1 MPKPDA
7 AHLQTDKE
15 LAKLEKRIAK
25 IYKEA
30 ADDLQSTIDDYFA
43 KFVKRDAKQKAR
55 LEAGKI
61 TEQEYK
67 QWRLAQMGRGERFKA
82 LQSRVA
88 ERYTEAN
95 ETAVRYVNDATPGI
109 YSLNRNYSA
118 YTIEKVAGNVGFD
131 LWDEQTVKR
140 LIVENPEV
148 MPYYPPE
155 KALKRGI
162 DLAYG
167 KKQISAS
174 VTSSILQGKSI
185 PGIAKD
191 LQTRIPDMNK
201 ASAIRTAR
209 TAVTGA
215 QNAGRMDSYV
225 AAEKMGIKVR
235 KEWLATLDGR
245 TRHSHAMLDGQN
257 ADIDKPFKVDGEEIM
272 FPGDTSAPGYLVYNC
287 FVGETQIA
295 SDSKIV
301 RSYKHTYNGDLIE
314 VKTACGINFT
324 CTPNHPILTPYGWV
338 AAALLHNGDNLVVTF
353 DRNTGSFRRNSNIK
367 HIHSSMKALYNSLQC
382 FGLMSRDS
390 TLRINFHGDI
400 PTTNVEVITKK
411 WLLRNNGNSGV
422 RQSIN
427 KFLLKNANKPL
438 MSQCPLMKHFGSV
451 CKAAFRFISGK
462 CQTLALL
469 WRSLLHPNVH
479 RFRTVSGR
487 DIGVTQDTVNN
498 LTAKSETLGKVLDGF
513 SGEIAVDKVVSVK
526 IIPSGQTATH
536 VYNLQTEN
544 GYYFVNSSIAQSK
557 SKCNGIF
564 AIAKN
569 CRCTMVA
576 AVDGVDTSNAQRR
589 VRNPETG
596 KNELVSD
603 MTYQEWAGWKKKTEF
618 TPAKTTAE
626 AEAYAKEHIFSGAYL
641 GKTSYKGV
649 DVDMANG
656 INETLER
663 ITQKY
668 GRKLSGI
675 EVVNPKTAKGLKAL
689 GGSADAPFAT
699 NSLNGMV
706 YINKDIVKNANA
718 LKAYTD
724 KGDEAFKLVMA
735 NKGKLSGK
743 MRALAEIYEKAGKDL
758 VDSSLEGMITHE
770 YGHYL
775 AVAINPKSDVVSK
788 IADGMGE
795 HLVSGYSQHNVRE
808 YLAECFT
815 EYERGDRSKLDPIV
829 IELFEGAIKR

>member
-30 ADDLQSTIDDYFA
+30 TDDLQSTIDDYFA

-55 LEAGKI
+55 LEAGEI

-131 LWDEQTVKR
+131 LWDEQTVRR
-140 LIVENPEV
+140 LIVDNPEV

-215 QNAGRMDSYV
+215 QNAGRMDSYA

-235 KEWLATLDGR
+235 KEWLATIDGR
-245 TRHSHAMLDGQN
+245 TRHSHAMLDGQT

-287 FVGETQIA
+287 RC
-295 SDSKIV
+295 S
-301 RSYKHTYNGDLIE
+301 L
-314 VKTACGINFT
+314 
-324 CTPNHPILTPYGWV
+324 V
-338 AAALLHNGDNLVVTF
+338 AD
-353 DRNTGSFRRNSNIK
+353 
-367 HIHSSMKALYNSLQC
+367 
-382 FGLMSRDS
+382 
-390 TLRINFHGDI
+390 
-400 PTTNVEVITKK
+400 
-411 WLLRNNGNSGV
+411 
-422 RQSIN
+422 
-427 KFLLKNANKPL
+427 
-438 MSQCPLMKHFGSV
+438 
-451 CKAAFRFISGK
+451 
-462 CQTLALL
+462 
-469 WRSLLHPNVH
+469 
-479 RFRTVSGR
+479 
-487 DIGVTQDTVNN
+487 
-498 LTAKSETLGKVLDGF
+498 
-513 SGEIAVDKVVSVK
+513 
-526 IIPSGQTATH
+526 
-536 VYNLQTEN
+536 
-544 GYYFVNSSIAQSK
+544 
-557 SKCNGIF
+557 
-564 AIAKN
+564 
-569 CRCTMVA
+569 
-576 AVDGVDTSNAQRR
+576 VDGIDTSNAKRR

-603 MTYQEWAGWKKKTEF
+603 MTYSEWAGWKKKTEF
-618 TPAKTTAE
+618 TPAKTTEE

-641 GKTSYKGV
+641 GKTSYKGI

-663 ITQKY
+663 ITKKY

-775 AVAINPKSDVVSK
+775 AVAINPKADVVSK
-788 IADGMGE
+788 IADGMGD
-795 HLVSGYSQHNVRE
+795 HLISGYSQHNVRE

-829 IELFEGAIKR
+829 VELFEGAIKR